1 MPRQKHG
8 LKNIAGDKL
17 ESQHIAQ
24 SVVPQTE
31 FVKSH
36 RANLSLVDVVPVDV
50 ILVFVL
56 VR

>member
-8 LKNIAGDKL
+8 LNNIAGDKL
-17 ESQHIAQ
+17 ESRHIAQ

-31 FVKSH
+31 FVKLH
-36 RANLSLVDVVPVDV
+36 CVNLSLMDVVPVV

>member
-1 MPRQKHG
+1 MPRQQHR
-8 LKNIAGDKL
+8 LNNIAADKL
-17 ESQHIAQ
+17 ESRHIDQ

-31 FVKSH
+31 FVKLH
-36 RANLSLVDVVPVDV
+36 RANLSLMDVLPVV